1 MSNNNDSRPKASVK
15 AWFCGHILLDK
26 PVKAL
31 KKLGWTEQMLRTYP
45 ESVPASQR
53 VESEDYELM
62 TAVFYPSFIDSMA
75 NHTDLGGKEVKL
87 CRGYRGKHHLS
98 RIPAVRE
105 IECGDSNAGVKV
117 AVARLHLFIMPDRT
131 CLWAVE
137 TAYAAQPEQ
146 VCAVQ
151 SVLRSFGE
159 PFMPVLE
166 ELLCLTPGGRLD
178 QLQLSGSKAKVF
190 QRIDNADDS
199 PERIFEFGCM
209 LPYGSMTP
217 GASAPGMSRS
227 YFDRIIGANLVTIWA
242 DWSALALVDSFTILG
257 KNASAWDENFYC
269 YFRFI
274 YLNSLYQ
281 KVSLQK
287 ISRAYR
293 SGDNSYQL
301 AQRLRETLDT
311 NHWYG
316 FTQIS
321 HNFMPQLIYNAIDK
335 GMEISLERKE
345 LAARVAESTAAREK
359 QSDRNTN
366 ALLTLVA
373 IFSVISVLF
382 DLSQYLSQ
390 YWNLDNEVSKWTT
403 IAVFPSLLI
412 IWLLV
417 RIFRRFRN

>member
-1 MSNNNDSRPKASVK
+1 MNNSNDSLPMASVK
-15 AWFCGHILLDK
+15 AWFCGHILWDK

-45 ESVPASQR
+45 ESVPASRR

-62 TAVFYPSFIDSMA
+62 TNVFYPSFIDSMA

-98 RIPAVRE
+98 RHPAVRE
-105 IECGDSNAGVKV
+105 IECGDDARVRV
-117 AVARLHLFIMPDRT
+117 AVELIHLFIMPDGT

-137 TAYAAQPEQ
+137 TDYSAPPEQ

-151 SVLRSFGE
+151 SMLRSFGQ

-166 ELLCLTPGGRLD
+166 ELLNLTPDGRID

-217 GASAPGMSRS
+217 GASTSGMARS
-227 YFDRIIGANLVTIWA
+227 YYDRIIGANLVTIWA

-257 KNASAWDENFYC
+257 KHASVWDENFYC

-293 SGDNSYQL
+293 SGDNRYHL

-335 GMEISLERKE
+335 GMEVSLERKE

-366 ALLTLVA
+366 TLLTLVA
-373 IFSVISVLF
+373 IFSVMSVLF
-382 DLSQYLSQ
+382 DLSQYRSQ
-390 YWNLDNEVSKWTT
+390 YWNLDTEVSKWAT

-412 IWLLV
+412 IWLLL
-417 RIFRRFRN
+417 RLIRRFRQ

>member
-1 MSNNNDSRPKASVK
+1 MNNSNDSLPMASVK

-26 PVKAL
+26 SVKAL

-45 ESVPASQR
+45 ESVPASRR

-62 TAVFYPSFIDSMA
+62 ANVFYPSFIDSMA

-98 RIPAVRE
+98 RRPAVRE
-105 IECGDSNAGVKV
+105 IECGDDAGVRV
-117 AVARLHLFIMPDRT
+117 AVELIHLFIMPDGT

-137 TAYAAQPEQ
+137 TDYSAPPEQ

-151 SVLRSFGE
+151 SMLRSFGQ

-166 ELLCLTPGGRLD
+166 ELLSLTPDGRID

-217 GASAPGMSRS
+217 GASTSGMARS
-227 YFDRIIGANLVTIWA
+227 YYDRIIGANLVTIWA

-257 KNASAWDENFYC
+257 KHASVWDENFYC

-293 SGDNSYQL
+293 SGDNSYHL

-335 GMEISLERKE
+335 GMEVSLERKE

-366 ALLTLVA
+366 TLLTLVA
-373 IFSVISVLF
+373 IFSVMSVLF

-390 YWNLDNEVSKWTT
+390 YWNLPLEVSKWAT

-412 IWLLV
+412 IWLLLRLV
-417 RIFRRFRN
+417 RRFRQ